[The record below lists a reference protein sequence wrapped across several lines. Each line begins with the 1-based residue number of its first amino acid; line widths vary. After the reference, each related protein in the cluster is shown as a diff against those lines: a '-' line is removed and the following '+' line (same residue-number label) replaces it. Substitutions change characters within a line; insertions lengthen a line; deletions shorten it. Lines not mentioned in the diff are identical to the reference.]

1 MTVEIETP
9 LLIIGGGPAALIAA
23 TVASGYS
30 MGSLIVGHE
39 PVCPDESVKL
49 EAGVL
54 DILKP
59 HGVINVLLPYAD
71 ATDPVVIKA
80 SVFEQ
85 VLKHHCVVNM
95 NITLY
100 DGMSVSD
107 LRREGEGAHLTIS
120 NGETRWSV
128 SADYLIDT
136 SKVSTD
142 LNTAIRA
149 GAATAGN
156 IIDSLDLTAT

>member
-1 MTVEIETP
+1 MTVEIDTP
-9 LLIIGGGPAALIAA
+9 LLIVGGGPAALIAG

-39 PVCPDESVKL
+39 PVCPEEPVRL
-49 EAGVL
+49 EAEVL
-54 DILKP
+54 EILKP

-71 ATDPVVIKA
+71 STEPVVIKA

-100 DGMSVSD
+100 DVMLVSD
-107 LRREGEGAHLTIS
+107 LCCGKKRANATIS
-120 NGETRWSV
+120 DGLTQWSV
-128 SADYLIDT
+128 KADRL
-136 SKVSTD
+136 
-142 LNTAIRA
+142 LNTAHLPIELNGAIRE
-149 GAATAGN
+149 GARLAK
-156 IIDSLDLTAT
+156 SLIAAAMAQ